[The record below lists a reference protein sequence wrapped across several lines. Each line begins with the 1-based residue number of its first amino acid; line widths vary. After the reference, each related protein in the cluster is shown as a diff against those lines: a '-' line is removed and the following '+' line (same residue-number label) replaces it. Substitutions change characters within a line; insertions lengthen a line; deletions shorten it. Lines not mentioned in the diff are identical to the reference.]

1 MLNTTEL
8 HSQGYTVVK
17 SLMGHA
23 ETGILLRAV
32 TAHVDSRGAEPIFN
46 YNTETAR
53 NDRRRRQVNM
63 PVALSRGLAERL
75 DTLVGRRAAAT
86 DFVILESRPGCQI
99 QAAHTDYVPDDA
111 LRATPDDTMPLLAVI
126 ALQPATTLEVWPASH
141 RLVRRTRLTRVT
153 PKIARHTVTLDAGD
167 VIVFRGDLVHAGS
180 AYKARNIRLHAY
192 IDHPT
197 VLRPPNRTWAIGR
210 HADPLMRAAILE
222 A

>member
-1 MLNTTEL
+1 MNTAEL

-17 SLMGHA
+17 RLMSHT
-23 ETGILLRAV
+23 ETDILFRGV
-32 TAHVDSRGAEPIFN
+32 MAHVDDRGTGHIFN
-46 YNTETAR
+46 YNTETNR

-63 PVALSRGLAERL
+63 PVALSRGLADRL
-75 DTLVGRRAAAT
+75 DTLVGRVAAAN

-99 QAAHTDYVPDDA
+99 QAAHTDYVPDDS
-111 LRATPDDTMPLLAVI
+111 LRSVTDDTMPLLAVI

-141 RLVRRTRLTRVT
+141 RLARRTRLTRVT

-167 VIVFRGDLVHAGS
+167 VIIFRGDLVHAGS
-180 AYKARNIRLHAY
+180 PYAARNIRIHAY

-197 VLRPPNRTWAIGR
+197 VPRPPNRTWAIGR

-222 A
+222 V